1 MAWLFGRSSAP
12 DPGERAR
19 DDADAAASEETL
31 PLEAADLVIPR
42 LLPLAPGD
50 AERIEA
56 ALRSLAADGVD
67 VADSGSLGAGFDRA
81 FASWSGQRPGRRED
95 QDPLV
100 ERFGLGL
107 AEHLTRVSDLTWGRV
122 SDAFGT
128 EVGVGAQ
135 QDGELLVP
143 TNLVAVRWMNGE
155 TGWLPSVVATIV
167 RRRGSRAVRR

>member
-1 MAWLFGRSSAP
+1 VAWLFGRSSSP
-12 DPGERAR
+12 DPGRSAPES
-19 DDADAAASEETL
+19 DPDVENEL
-31 PLEAADLVIPR
+31 PMEAADLVIPR

-50 AERIEA
+50 AERITA
-56 ALRSLAADGVD
+56 ALQTLAANGVD
-67 VADSGSLGAGFDRA
+67 VDDIGSLGAAFDRA
-81 FASWSGQRPGRRED
+81 FAAWSGQRAGRRED
-95 QDPLV
+95 HGRMV

-107 AEHLTRVSDLTWGRV
+107 AEHLTRITDLTWGRV

-155 TGWLPSVVATIV
+155 TGWLPDVVATIV
-167 RRRGSRAVRR
+167 RRRGGRVVRR